1 MKRRG
6 GARAAPVVPG
16 GLNRRLRLLR
26 PARGLESWEK
36 GGRDAQAK
44 GSHPGEEGAEG
55 GGAVLSRAGRGGG
68 QDGSERRGGE
78 RRR

>member
-6 GARAAPVVPG
+6 GAGAAPVVPG
-16 GLNRRLRLLR
+16 ELDRSARLLQ

-36 GGRDAQAK
+36 SGRDTQPEGAQ
-44 GSHPGEEGAEG
+44 PWEEGAEG
-55 GGAVLSRAGRGGG
+55 GRTVLSRAGRRGG

-78 RRR
+78 RQR